1 MTLPFWPEIKLL
13 TPLQICPCRLHWGA
27 GSEPTDRISG
37 LHARLSQQG
46 ATRSHCSPTRVHKC
60 HQSCFCFNNRQPVP
74 EGLFLLS
81 APNLHSHIL
90 AGRPLS
96 HQVSPLYLYHNSSK
110 CFSVPSPVVY
120 FLRTSQVHCCEIGG
134 GGCLRQ
140 AVHTYVCTYSR
151 SSTSSRKHTHIRM
164 HIYLAFQSPNEYG
177 EERIL
182 PSQRAGELE
191 TLE

>member
-134 GGCLRQ
+134 GGVLGKLCTHMYVHTLVQ
-140 AVHTYVCTYSR
+140 ALALANTHTYVCIYIWHSNHLMNME
-151 SSTSSRKHTHIRM
+151 RK
-164 HIYLAFQSPNEYG
+164 EYCPPK
-177 EERIL
+177 EQVSWR
-182 PSQRAGELE
+182 P
-191 TLE
+191 